1 MKTLTTVLESSV
13 TPLYES
19 LLDDFDT
26 LSSKTDYRK
35 EVEEFLK
42 ANVDEYKKLII
53 SETPNKDG
61 LYEVSSKGNV
71 TFVGKDNPP
80 RLTNGFFVWTT
91 IKGNFDCSYNLGL
104 ETLEG
109 GPTDVMISF
118 LCNRCPK
125 LESLEGAPKKI
136 GCDFECDWCPSL
148 KSLKGAPK
156 VIFANFSCCNCNSL
170 KSLKYGPEKVG
181 GDFSCANCGKK
192 FTEQDVTKLVNV
204 GYRITV

>member
-1 MKTLTTVLESSV
+1 MKS
-13 TPLYES
+13 LYES
-19 LLDDFDT
+19 LLDDFDEIAG
-26 LSSKTDYRK
+26 KVNPRA
-35 EVEEFLK
+35 EVERFLK
-42 ANVDEYKKLII
+42 DHVEYFNKLII
-53 SETPNKDG
+53 SDKPNKNG
-61 LYEVSSKGNV
+61 FYEVSSKGNV
-71 TFVGKDNPP
+71 TFTGKDNPP
-80 RLTNGFFVWTT
+80 RLTNGLFVWTS
-91 IKGNFDCSYNLGL
+91 IKGDFDCSYNMGL

-118 LCNRCPK
+118 LCHHCPK

-136 GCDFECDWCPSL
+136 GCDFEIDYCENL

-156 VIFANFSCCNCNSL
+156 SIFANFSCCNCNSL